1 MLVTK
6 LLVTKNPPITFVNR
20 FIEWLL
26 IYYRL
31 DYLLIDWDVDL
42 FVDNLLIDL
51 FMIYFSRKYFGVQ
64 FWAWEDVFEDPQ
76 EAI

>member
-1 MLVTK
+1 MIVD
-6 LLVTKNPPITFVNR
+6 LLSTGLF
-20 FIEWLL
+20 
-26 IYYRL
+26 
-31 DYLLIDWDVDL
+31 IDWLRCVDL